1 MRSLLATTLAIFTA
15 ATAFAQTP
23 PPTTKQNPPPGVAIP
38 DAERKELEAGVAS
51 LGREIETLRGTLKT
65 NPALLALLP
74 DVQVFHKA
82 VDWALR
88 YDEFMDAKQTG
99 SAKRALAEGMDRA
112 KALKSGTA
120 PWTTATGPQIR
131 GYVSKIDG
139 SVQPYGLVM
148 PDDFKAGE
156 KTPRPLLVWL
166 AGRNDKRTELAFLDE
181 RWKSKGEFTPL
192 KTLVVH
198 PYGRFCNATKFAGET
213 DVFEAMA
220 SVQARYAIDP
230 LRIAVAG
237 FSMGG
242 ASAWHLG
249 AHHAG
254 KWCAISPGA
263 GFADSEIY
271 TKMFDG
277 KKDAPPWWEQMLFRQ
292 TNALN

>member
-1 MRSLLATTLAIFTA
+1 MHFPRLLISLALTLLLSAS
-15 ATAFAQTP
+15 AFSQTP
-23 PPTTKQNPPPGVAIP
+23 PPTQKQSPPPGIALP
-38 DAERKELEAGVAS
+38 DAERKELEGGVAS

-88 YDEFMDAKQTG
+88 FDEFMDAKQVA

-120 PWTTATGPQIR
+120 PWTVATGPQIR

-181 RWKSKGEFTPL
+181 RWKSKGEFTPP

-213 DVFEAMA
+213 DVF
-220 SVQARYAIDP
+220 
-230 LRIAVAG
+230 
-237 FSMGG
+237 
-242 ASAWHLG
+242 
-249 AHHAG
+249 
-254 KWCAISPGA
+254 
-263 GFADSEIY
+263 
-271 TKMFDG
+271 
-277 KKDAPPWWEQMLFRQ
+277 
-292 TNALN
+292 